1 MIEYDN
7 KHWFRF
13 LFKSSGYHFDG
24 VFFSLLI
31 YGALVGIL
39 VFAHLSFDFDIFH
52 IPASFHTV
60 LGLVIGLLL
69 VFRTNTAY
77 ERWWEGRKQLGSL
90 LNTARNLAMKYKA
103 YINREDDVIY
113 TLLEAFPWTLKENL
127 RLKDYSSVAEH
138 IPADMIAAFNKAAHK
153 PNFVL
158 AELSNRTNQLMLKNK
173 ITAEQFLILE
183 NKISELTDI
192 LGACERIKNTPIPF
206 GYAIHLKRILL
217 IYLLSLPFAF
227 IESIGWW
234 SIPVAMIVFYTMI
247 GIELIAEEIEDPF
260 GTDVNDLPVDELEDK
275 IRLNVEEIKEG

>member
-7 KHWFRF
+7 KHWFKF

-24 VFFSLLI
+24 VFISLLI
-31 YGALVGIL
+31 YGALVGAL
-39 VFAHLSFDFDIFH
+39 TFVHLGFNWTIFH

-77 ERWWEGRKQLGSL
+77 ERWWEGRKQLGAL
-90 LNTARNLAMKYKA
+90 LNTVRNLAMKYKA
-103 YINREDDVIY
+103 YINHEDDVVY

-127 RLKDYSSVAEH
+127 REKDYSGVAQH

-153 PNFVL
+153 PNFIL
-158 AELSNRTNQLMLKNK
+158 AELSKRTNELMINK
-173 ITAEQFLILE
+173 KINGEQFLILE
-183 NKISELTDI
+183 NKISELTDV

-217 IYLLSLPFAF
+217 IYLISLPFAF
-227 IESIGWW
+227 VESIGWW
-234 SIPVAMIVFYTMI
+234 SIPVSMIVFYTMI

-260 GTDVNDLPVDELEDK
+260 GNDVNDLPVDDIEDK

>member
-1 MIEYDN
+1 MIDYDN

-31 YGALVGIL
+31 YGTLVGIL

-260 GTDVNDLPVDELEDK
+260 GGDANDLPTDQICLT
-275 IRLNVEEIKEG
+275 IQGNCTQIFGA

>member
-13 LFKSSGYHFDG
+13 LFKRSGYHFDG
-24 VFFSLLI
+24 IFFSLLI
-31 YGALVGIL
+31 YGSLVAVL
-39 VFAHLSFDFDIFH
+39 TVAHNSSNIGIFH

-77 ERWWEGRKQLGSL
+77 ERWWEGRKQLGAL
-90 LNTARNLAMKYKA
+90 VNTIRNLAMKFKTYSEHVDA
-103 YINREDDVIY
+103 DTFQLIA
-113 TLLEAFPWTLKENL
+113 AFPWALKENL
-127 RLKDYSSVAEH
+127 RGKDYSTAASH
-138 IPADMIAAFNKAAHK
+138 IPASLLSSFEKAEHK
-153 PNFVL
+153 PNFILVQL
-158 AELSNRTNQLMLKNK
+158 SKKAVELHRKNHIQGEQL
-173 ITAEQFLILE
+173 LILE

-217 IYLLSLPFAF
+217 VYLLSLPFAF
-227 IESIGWW
+227 IDAIGWW
-234 SIPVAMIVFYTMI
+234 SVPVSMTIFYTMV

-260 GTDVNDLPVDELEDK
+260 GTDENDLPVDELEAK
-275 IRLNVEEIKEG
+275 MRANIKEIQG

>member
-206 GYAIHLKRILL
+206 GYAIHLK
-217 IYLLSLPFAF
+217 
-227 IESIGWW
+227 
-234 SIPVAMIVFYTMI
+234 
-247 GIELIAEEIEDPF
+247 
-260 GTDVNDLPVDELEDK
+260 
-275 IRLNVEEIKEG
+275 

>member
-13 LFKSSGYHFDG
+13 LFKGSGYHFDG

-31 YGALVGIL
+31 YGALVAAL
-39 VFAHLSFDFDIFH
+39 TFVHLGFNWTIFH

-77 ERWWEGRKQLGSL
+77 ERWWEGRKQLGAL
-90 LNTARNLAMKYKA
+90 LNTVRNLAMKYKA
-103 YINREDDVIY
+103 YINHEDDVVY

-127 RLKDYSSVAEH
+127 RSKDYSSVAEH
-138 IPADMIAAFNKAAHK
+138 IPADMIAAFNKAYHK
-153 PNFVL
+153 PNFIL
-158 AELSNRTNQLMLKNK
+158 AELSKRTNELMMNK
-173 ITAEQFLILE
+173 KINGEQFLILE

-217 IYLLSLPFAF
+217 IYLITLPFAF
-227 IESIGWW
+227 VESIGWW

-260 GTDVNDLPVDELEDK
+260 GNDENDLPVDDIEDK
-275 IRLNVEEIKEG
+275 IRLNVEEIKER